1 MIDVVELSPIAPETV
16 EQLALPLE
24 PLLVGRDDLEVE
36 VEVGVGIDEVVERLA
51 KVAIGPSDARIER
64 SVVGQNENAWY
75 RGRNSGLD
83 DARLEPIR
91 RARGL
96 LERVPGLVHRIGGD
110 AVSALDRL
118 TNLERCQRL
127 RPLGIFLSRPLPPE
141 KPSDRVSGSGG
152 HADEP
157 NPIAFRLRRAPR
169 LAAILPRHHGLDQNG
184 LLQLRDID
192 GDRELR
198 LGE

>member
-1 MIDVVELSPIAPETV
+1 MESVVRSHAQRALELRPGRRQRMIDVVELSPIAPETV

-24 PLLVGRDDLEVE
+24 PLLVGRDDLE

-75 RGRNSGLD
+75 PRGRNSGLD

-96 LERVPGLVHRIGGD
+96 LERVPGLVHRIGG
-110 AVSALDRL
+110 
-118 TNLERCQRL
+118 RC
-127 RPLGIFLSRPLPPE
+127 G
-141 KPSDRVSGSGG
+141 
-152 HADEP
+152 
-157 NPIAFRLRRAPR
+157 
-169 LAAILPRHHGLDQNG
+169 
-184 LLQLRDID
+184 
-192 GDRELR
+192 
-198 LGE
+198 